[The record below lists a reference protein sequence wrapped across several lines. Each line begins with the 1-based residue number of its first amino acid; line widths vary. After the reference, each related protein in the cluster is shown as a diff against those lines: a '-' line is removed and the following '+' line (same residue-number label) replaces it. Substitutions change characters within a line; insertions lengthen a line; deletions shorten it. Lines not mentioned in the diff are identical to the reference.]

1 MKIKRVKIEHFRSW
15 KSETI
20 TVDNYNCFVGANG
33 AGKSAILCALNL
45 FFRHTQ
51 NSPTNVLNLHEEDFY
66 RKDTS
71 QPIRITVT
79 FDDLSAEAQEDLQA
93 YYRQGELTVHTEAVW
108 DEKTKSAVG
117 QHFGRRRIMTAF
129 SPYFAADEA
138 KKLVAEL
145 RDVYKSIKE
154 AYPNLPAATTKD
166 AMREALRVYEEAHP
180 EECELATSENQF
192 YGFSKGANH
201 IQKYVQWVY
210 VPAAKDVSSEQDEHK
225 NSAFGQLL
233 ERTIRQQVNFV
244 PQLEE
249 LRKKTGEEYQKVLAG
264 GKEALGKISE
274 NLQTRL
280 RTWSSPR
287 SELQLDWLYDEQ
299 RSVMLAPPAAHAKA
313 GEDSFLGEIARL
325 GHGLQRSYLVALLQ
339 ELAEQKG
346 EAAQPTLILGFEEPE
361 LYQHPPQAKYL
372 RTVLEDLSAKGSQV
386 LITTHSPHMVSS
398 QGFINVRR
406 ITKERSAEPSSKA
419 RQATYEQVAEILAKA
434 LGGKAPSRSKALA
447 DIEQLMEPSL
457 SELYFCDIA
466 ILVEGSED
474 VAHFSAHLALTG
486 QLGWFRQYGC
496 HFVVCRGKTNI
507 SRPLA
512 IAHCLGIPTFAIFDS
527 DFDDQKKE
535 KENRRDNGCLLHLS
549 GHDDQ
554 DPLASTSI
562 VTANIA
568 MFSPDIATV
577 VKNDFGKEDWEK
589 INIKVRTEFE
599 LGPDVKGKNA
609 YLVAHRLEEA
619 YRQKGPSKSLE
630 AVIVAIK
637 AFAQAA
643 HSIPEPRKATPS
655 PSAAVTTQNTPSVIW
670 VQHFDN
676 DAPAAN
682 G

>member
-15 KSETI
+15 KCETI

-33 AGKSAILCALNL
+33 AGKSAILCALNT

-79 FDDLSAEAQEDLQA
+79 FDDLSTQAQEDLKA
-93 YYRQGELTVHTEAVW
+93 YYRQGELTVHTEALW
-108 DEKTKSAVG
+108 DEKTRMAVG
-117 QHFGRRRIMTAF
+117 QHFGSRRIMTAF
-129 SPYFAADEA
+129 SPYFTADEE
-138 KKLVAEL
+138 KKLAGDLKEIYKGLKQKYPDLPVA
-145 RDVYKSIKE
+145 
-154 AYPNLPAATTKD
+154 ATKD
-166 AMREALRVYEEAHP
+166 AMRDALRLYEEQHHD
-180 EECELATSENQF
+180 ECELAPSENQF
-192 YGFSKGANH
+192 YGWSKGANH
-201 IQKYVQWVY
+201 LQKYVQWVY
-210 VPAAKDVSSEQDEHK
+210 VPAAKDVSSEQDENK

-249 LRKKTGEEYQKVLAG
+249 LKKKTGADYQKVLAG
-264 GKEALGKISE
+264 GKEALDKISQS
-274 NLQTRL
+274 LQTRL

-346 EAAQPTLILGFEEPE
+346 EASQPTLILGFEEPE

-372 RTVLEDLSAKGSQV
+372 RTVLEGLSANGSQV
-386 LITTHSPHMVSS
+386 LITTHRPHMVSS

-406 ITKERSAEPSSKA
+406 VTKERSVEPASRA
-419 RQATYEQVAEILAKA
+419 RQATYEQVAELLTKC

-457 SELYFCDIA
+457 SELYFCDVA

-474 VAHFSAHLALTG
+474 VAHFSAHLALTD
-486 QLGWFRQYGC
+486 QLGWFRQHGC

-512 IAHCLGIPTFAIFDS
+512 IAQCLGIPTFTVFDS
-527 DFDDQKKE
+527 DFDDKDRE
-535 KENRRDNGCLLHLS
+535 ADNRRDNGCLLALS
-549 GHDDQ
+549 GHGDQ
-554 DPLASTSI
+554 EPLSPASL
-562 VTANIA
+562 VTANLA

-577 VKNDFGKEDWEK
+577 VKTEFGKDDWDK
-589 INIKVRTEFE
+589 VNLKVRKEFD
-599 LGPDVKGKNA
+599 LGKDVKGKNA
-609 YLVAHRLEEA
+609 YLVAHLLEEA
-619 YRQKGPSKSLE
+619 YKQKGPSKALE
-630 AVIVAIK
+630 SVVAAIK

-643 HSIPEPRKATPS
+643 HTATATSLDTSRAPVR
-655 PSAAVTTQNTPSVIW
+655 PDQAAQAARI
-670 VQHFDN
+670 QEFDN
-676 DAPAAN
+676 APVPAKR
-682 G
+682 